1 MRFETMNKCHKTVS
15 LSDVQRV
22 ALETLCRRRKVDAL
36 VWKRARAFLL
46 LDAGEDA
53 GTVCRILDIGPTVPT
68 EWRFAFARTGL
79 PFFGLKDYSQ
89 RQGLLSVTQE
99 QALKVHF
106 TEHPA
111 RNVDAICAYVQAEF
125 GESYS
130 PSGAARL
137 MRRLG
142 FEYKKPKLLPAQAD
156 ETAQAAFIAKYETL
170 MTELAADEMVVF
182 SDAVH
187 PEHQSRPAHG
197 WFSKG
202 QKVALKAT
210 SGRKRLNIQGA
221 LDLET
226 FRLTFVEG
234 EKINART
241 TRQMLEKLER
251 NNPAI
256 TTIHVFLDNA
266 RYHHARILQPWLD
279 SPERRVKLHFLPA
292 YATHLNPIERLWGV
306 MHEWVT
312 HNRHYAT
319 FDQFTEA
326 IFDFYRTTLPKRWR
340 AFRDTV
346 TDNFRVVSLNE
357 YKVIGS
363 ISIDYAWRITGRM
376 PAAAASI
383 ARGVWWLGRTARWN
397 HRR

>member
-1 MRFETMNKCHKTVS
+1 M
-15 LSDVQRV
+15 
-22 ALETLCRRRKVDAL
+22 
-36 VWKRARAFLL
+36 
-46 LDAGEDA
+46 
-53 GTVCRILDIGPTVPT
+53 
-68 EWRFAFARTGL
+68 
-79 PFFGLKDYSQ
+79 
-89 RQGLLSVTQE
+89 
-99 QALKVHF
+99 
-106 TEHPA
+106 
-111 RNVDAICAYVQAEF
+111 
-125 GESYS
+125 
-130 PSGAARL
+130 
-137 MRRLG
+137 
-142 FEYKKPKLLPAQAD
+142 
-156 ETAQAAFIAKYETL
+156 
-170 MTELAADEMVVF
+170 
-182 SDAVH
+182 
-187 PEHQSRPAHG
+187 
-197 WFSKG
+197 
-202 QKVALKAT
+202 ALKAT

-326 IFDFYRTTLPKRWR
+326 IFHFYRTTLPKRWR

-357 YKVIGS
+357 YKVI
-363 ISIDYAWRITGRM
+363 
-376 PAAAASI
+376 
-383 ARGVWWLGRTARWN
+383 
-397 HRR
+397 